1 MKESQIHK
9 AVVAHWKA
17 LALPGT
23 FLGTIPNM
31 GAMGQHGLTKG
42 LPDLIVIG
50 PKLHGYLE
58 LKTESGK
65 LTGPQRDF
73 QALCEAHGIP
83 FYVTYGRDEPIKL
96 LEDLGIVRR
105 AA

>member
-9 AVVAHWKA
+9 AVVAHWRA
-17 LALPGT
+17 LAMPGT
-23 FLGTIPNM
+23 FIGTIPNM
-31 GAMGQHGLTKG
+31 GSMGQHGLTKG

-58 LKTESGK
+58 LKTETGK

-73 QALCEAHGIP
+73 QSLCEAHGIP
-83 FYVTYGRDEPIKL
+83 FFVTYGRDEPIRL
-96 LEDLGIVRR
+96 LEELGIVRR